1 MGALEQFPAQ
11 PWQKTSSICAC
22 STSNLLIHLI
32 SPAHTNPHLSASR
45 CHRADIQGSVFF
57 PELVRISRA
66 GSSQKWSIKLSF
78 FFSILVTRR
87 AAKATAT
94 NNCLVYFI
102 SILISSA
109 LAEKGQTGQTGA
121 AKRHFSGTLKHNDAS
136 LLCKSG
142 SIVLT
147 TTKGRSVHL
156 SGCDPRFFSCA
167 PGGVSRP
174 LSFSHFSI
182 ERIKSRWPNKQ

>member
-1 MGALEQFPAQ
+1 MVDQA
-11 PWQKTSSICAC
+11 K
-22 STSNLLIHLI
+22 
-32 SPAHTNPHLSASR
+32 
-45 CHRADIQGSVFF
+45 
-57 PELVRISRA
+57 
-66 GSSQKWSIKLSF
+66 F

-87 AAKATAT
+87 AAKDAALEEKPAESCVAAEFKT

-102 SILISSA
+102 SILISST

-121 AKRHFSGTLKHNDAS
+121 AKHHFSGTLKHNDAS

-156 SGCDPRFFSCA
+156 SVCDRRFFSCA
-167 PGGVSRP
+167 SGGVSRP

-182 ERIKSRWPNKQ
+182 ERIKSRWPNKL